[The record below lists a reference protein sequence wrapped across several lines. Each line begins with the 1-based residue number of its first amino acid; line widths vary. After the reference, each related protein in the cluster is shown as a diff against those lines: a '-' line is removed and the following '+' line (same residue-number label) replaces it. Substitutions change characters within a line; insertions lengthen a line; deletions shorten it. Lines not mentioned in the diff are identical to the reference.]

1 MQMSSRFNRRDFLK
15 LASSLPLGL
24 VIPPL
29 AKTFAPIEPLQ
40 EGKKNVLIIVFD
52 AFSAFHLPVYGYSRD
67 TTPNISR
74 LAERAIVYHN
84 HYAGGNFT
92 TPGTASLLTGSLP
105 WSHRAFQQYGTVT
118 ESFVDKNIFK
128 AFEDYHRIAYSHNP
142 LVNVLFRQFIQ
153 DLDDYI
159 PPERLMLTS
168 DSMITSLFSGDE
180 DIATVSWTRTM
191 NKAEEGLEG
200 HSYSLFLSELYQSY
214 QDRAIARFK
223 SLFPRGLPS
232 VKIGSYFLL
241 EEAMDQLGNQLKDLG
256 QPFLGYFHFMP
267 PHAPCTTHRDF
278 FGSFRNDGLQPG
290 AKPEDLFTQNK
301 SEQFLLRNRISYDEY
316 ILYLDREFAKFFDF
330 LENSGLLKD
339 TWVVLTSDHGE
350 LFERGIRGHVT
361 PVLYQPVVRI
371 PLMIF
376 EPGRQTR
383 RDIYDSTSA
392 ADILPTLLHVT
403 GRKAADWT
411 DGKVLPP
418 FSNVEQQREIYAI
431 HAMKN
436 DPHAPLGQA
445 SVMLVNGRYKL
456 MNIFGYQELGK
467 GNERLELYDI
477 EADPD
482 ELHDLYREQKQIGD
496 DLFEQL
502 KAKLKEVNQPY
513 I

>member
-1 MQMSSRFNRRDFLK
+1 MSHRLNRRDFLK
-15 LASSLPLGL
+15 LASSLPLGF

-29 AKTFAPIEPLQ
+29 AKTLTPRQPLQ
-40 EGKKNVLIIVFD
+40 EGKQNVLIIVFD
-52 AFSAFHLPVYGYSRD
+52 AFSAHHLPIYGYSRD

-74 LAERAIVYHN
+74 LAERAIVYHS

-92 TPGTASLLTGSLP
+92 SPGTASLLTGSLP

-159 PPERLMLTS
+159 PAERLMLTS
-168 DSMITSLFSGDE
+168 DSLITSLFSGDE

-191 NKAEEGLEG
+191 NKQEEGLEG

-214 QDRAIARFK
+214 QEKKIARFK
-223 SLFPRGLPS
+223 PLFPRGLPS
-232 VKIGSYFLL
+232 VKIGNYFLL
-241 EEAMDQLGNQLKDLG
+241 EQAMDQLANQLENIAG
-256 QPFLGYFHFMP
+256 PFLGYFHFMP

-278 FGSFRNDGLQPG
+278 FGSFRNDGLQSEV
-290 AKPEDLFTQNK
+290 KPEDLFTQNR

-316 ILYLDREFAKFFDF
+316 ILYLDREFARFFDL
-330 LENSGLLKD
+330 LETSGLLKD

-376 EPGRQTR
+376 EPGRETR
-383 RDIYDSTSA
+383 TDVYDSTSA

-403 GRKAADWT
+403 GGKTAAWT
-411 DGKVLPP
+411 DGRVLPP
-418 FSNVEQQREIYAI
+418 FSNAEQTRGIYAI

-436 DPHAPLGQA
+436 DPRAPLGQA

-456 MNIFGYQELGK
+456 MNIFGYKELGQDV
-467 GNERLELYDI
+467 ERVELYDI
-477 EADPD
+477 EADPE
-482 ELHDLYREQKQIGD
+482 ELHDLYLEQKQIGT
-496 DLFEQL
+496 DLLDQL
-502 KAKLKEVNQPY
+502 KEKLKEVNQPY